1 VRRRERIEEREK
13 QVCERRIE
21 KKKEED
27 EASIC
32 HDSTN
37 SIFLQ

>member
-1 VRRRERIEEREK
+1 LIFGEKGREREK
-13 QVCERRIE
+13 QVCERRRE

>member
-13 QVCERRIE
+13 QVCERRRE

-32 HDSTN
+32 HDS
-37 SIFLQ
+37 SFLF

>member
-13 QVCERRIE
+13 QVCERRRE